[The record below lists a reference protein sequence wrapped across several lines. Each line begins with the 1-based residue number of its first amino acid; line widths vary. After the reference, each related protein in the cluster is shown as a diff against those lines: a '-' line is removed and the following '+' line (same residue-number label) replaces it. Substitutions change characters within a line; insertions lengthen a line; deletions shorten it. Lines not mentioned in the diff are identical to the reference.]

1 MIKDDYIVRIWPS
14 GILTMGKVH
23 INEKIPGEGCKE
35 YPDRLGVTGR
45 PMFKALES
53 YSNEGSVTKDHVYGY
68 VDYQPLTLKLKHRL
82 ATPVE
87 IQVFHLYGLN
97 KKEGEIKQ
105 LHRQIVLESI
115 I

>member
-14 GILTMGKVH
+14 GIITMGKVH
-23 INEKIPGEGCKE
+23 FSQKMDLK
-35 YPDRLGVTGR
+35 DR

-53 YSNEGSVTKDHVYGY
+53 YSNEGGVVKGEIYGY
-68 VDYQPLTLKLKHRL
+68 SDNAHGFKHRL

-87 IQVFHLYGLN
+87 IRVFHLYGLN
-97 KKEGEIKQ
+97 KKEVEIKQ

-115 I
+115 V

>member
-14 GILTMGKVH
+14 GTITMGKVYFQ
-23 INEKIPGEGCKE
+23 NNDNK
-35 YPDRLGVTGR
+35 
-45 PMFKALES
+45 PMFTALET
-53 YSNEGSVTKDHVYGY
+53 YPYEGSVYKDQVYGY
-68 VDYQPLTLKLKHRL
+68 IDSNTSYKHRL

-87 IQVFHLYGLN
+87 IQVFHLCGLN
-97 KKEGEIKQ
+97 KKEDEIKQ

>member
-14 GILTMGKVH
+14 GIITMGKVH
-23 INEKIPGEGCKE
+23 FSQKRELK
-35 YPDRLGVTGR
+35 DR

-53 YSNEGSVTKDHVYGY
+53 YSNEGGVVKGEIYGY
-68 VDYQPLTLKLKHRL
+68 ADNAHGFKHRL

-87 IQVFHLYGLN
+87 IRVFHLYGLN
-97 KKEGEIKQ
+97 KKEVEIKQ

-115 I
+115 V

>member
-14 GILTMGKVH
+14 GTLTMGKVH
-23 INEKIPGEGCKE
+23 ISEFSADN
-35 YPDRLGVTGR
+35 RL
-45 PMFKALES
+45 MFKALES
-53 YSNEGSVTKDHVYGY
+53 YSNEGGVVKGEIYGY
-68 VDYQPLTLKLKHRL
+68 SDNAHGFKHRL

-87 IQVFHLYGLN
+87 IRVFHLYGLN

-115 I
+115 V

>member
-14 GILTMGKVH
+14 GTITMGKVH
-23 INEKIPGEGCKE
+23 FRQTKSDADGDDN
-35 YPDRLGVTGR
+35 R

-53 YSNEGSVTKDHVYGY
+53 YSNQRNRTSINSSNEGSVTKDHVYGY
-68 VDYQPLTLKLKHRL
+68 ADYNTSYKHRL

-115 I
+115 V

>member
-45 PMFKALES
+45 PMFKSLES

-68 VDYQPLTLKLKHRL
+68 VDNGISDFKHRL

-87 IQVFHLYGLN
+87 IRVFHLYGLN

-105 LHRQIVLESI
+105 LYRQIVLESI
-115 I
+115 V

>member
-14 GILTMGKVH
+14 GNITMGKLH
-23 INEKIPGEGCKE
+23 FSELK
-35 YPDRLGVTGR
+35 DR

-53 YSNEGSVTKDHVYGY
+53 YSNEGGVLKGEIYGY
-68 VDYQPLTLKLKHRL
+68 SDNAHGFKHRL

-97 KKEGEIKQ
+97 KKEVEIKQ

-115 I
+115 V

>member
-14 GILTMGKVH
+14 GTLTMGKVYFRT
-23 INEKIPGEGCKE
+23 N
-35 YPDRLGVTGR
+35 DLR
-45 PMFKALES
+45 PMFKALET
-53 YSNEGSVTKDHVYGY
+53 YSKEGSVSKYHVYGY
-68 VDYQPLTLKLKHRL
+68 ADGIHGFKHRL

-87 IQVFHLYGLN
+87 IRVFHLYGLN

-115 I
+115 V

>member
-14 GILTMGKVH
+14 GTLTMGKVH
-23 INEKIPGEGCKE
+23 ISEFSADN
-35 YPDRLGVTGR
+35 RL
-45 PMFKALES
+45 MFKALES
-53 YSNEGSVTKDHVYGY
+53 YSNEGGVVKGGVYSYIDSVSIYE
-68 VDYQPLTLKLKHRL
+68 HRL

-87 IQVFHLYGLN
+87 IRVFHLYGLN

-115 I
+115 V

>member
-1 MIKDDYIVRIWPS
+1 MTKDDYIVRIWPN
-14 GILTMGKVH
+14 GTLTMGKVH
-23 INEKIPGEGCKE
+23 INENKPEEGSKA

-68 VDYQPLTLKLKHRL
+68 VDYNTSYKHRL
-82 ATPVE
+82 ATPSE
-87 IQVFHLYGLN
+87 IGVFHLYGLN

-105 LHRQIVLESI
+105 LHRQIILESI
-115 I
+115 V

>member
-1 MIKDDYIVRIWPS
+1 MIKDDYIVRIWPN
-14 GILTMGKVH
+14 GTLTMGKVH
-23 INEKIPGEGCKE
+23 FRQTKSDADGDDN
-35 YPDRLGVTGR
+35 R

-68 VDYQPLTLKLKHRL
+68 VDYNTSYKHRL
-82 ATPVE
+82 ATPAE

-115 I
+115 L

>member
-14 GILTMGKVH
+14 GTITMGKVH
-23 INEKIPGEGCKE
+23 FRQTKSDADGDDN
-35 YPDRLGVTGR
+35 R

-53 YSNEGSVTKDHVYGY
+53 YSNEGSVIKDHVYGY
-68 VDYQPLTLKLKHRL
+68 VDYNTSYKHRL
-82 ATPVE
+82 ATPAE
-87 IQVFHLYGLN
+87 IGVFHLYGLN

-115 I
+115 V

>member
-1 MIKDDYIVRIWPS
+1 MIKDDYIVRIWHS
-14 GILTMGKVH
+14 GNITMGKLH
-23 INEKIPGEGCKE
+23 FSQKMDLKDI
-35 YPDRLGVTGR
+35 

-53 YSNEGSVTKDHVYGY
+53 YSNEGGVAKGEVYGY
-68 VDYQPLTLKLKHRL
+68 VDNGIQRSIFYIHYGFKHRL